1 MTDPTEVGAT
11 KMAEILFT
19 SRKVDEFKEKTGLTV
34 RQIWEI
40 ASTKTQCNNTVGQLG
55 EDTDCWICGFPIEV
69 NAGAGRGLAPE
80 CEHVLPVVQARFF
93 LTLYNTDMK
102 EDSLQGKAKEV
113 LKLEYAWAHTI
124 CNQEKG
130 NVSFIQSN
138 PDTDFSVNTAGIRT
152 LLKNIYKSKRFDS
165 GILKNQIDR
174 YINNNNNNNDKNAT
188 GSDAWKKYRSKII
201 TKRITDIIQY
211 LKNGRPE
218 GIYNLLLITG
228 TVDSIS
234 PENLNKKFAKLL
246 ENNDVRTFVEYVK
259 QDVGSLLETETQL
272 LLRRAKDVF
281 SFTVINMKRKR
292 EFYQKL
298 FGIVQLDKDSI
309 IQSLYNNML
318 ELSKY
323 YTSVYEKFY
332 NEEPSIAAPLAI
344 EFVSLLI
351 YGYLYNKTIEI
362 KDSEEVGIDKLF
374 LYAIKYNFYNIL
386 NIIVSRPK
394 ISLININYLLEI
406 VYEKFP
412 SFKTDIEEFLKN
424 KNSNINMKNGV
435 KKNKSRK
442 RPRNNLN
449 SNSNSNGRKSKRVKK
464 K

>member
-1 MTDPTEVGAT
+1 
-11 KMAEILFT
+11 
-19 SRKVDEFKEKTGLTV
+19 
-34 RQIWEI
+34 
-40 ASTKTQCNNTVGQLG
+40 
-55 EDTDCWICGFPIEV
+55 
-69 NAGAGRGLAPE
+69 
-80 CEHVLPVVQARFF
+80 
-93 LTLYNTDMK
+93 
-102 EDSLQGKAKEV
+102 
-113 LKLEYAWAHTI
+113 LEYAWAHTI

-138 PDTDFSVNTAGIRT
+138 PDTDFSVNTAGITT
-152 LLKNIYKSKRFDS
+152 LLKNIYKSERFDA
-165 GILKNQIDR
+165 GILKNKIDN
-174 YINNNNNNNDKNAT
+174 YKG
-188 GSDAWKKYRSKII
+188 GSNAWKKKCSEVI
-201 TKRITDIIQY
+201 TQRITDIIQY

-234 PENLNKKFAKLL
+234 PENLNKKFAALL

-272 LLRRAKDVF
+272 LLIIAKNVSDFTLKHIRREE
-281 SFTVINMKRKR
+281 

-298 FGIVQLDKDSI
+298 FGIVKLDKDTI
-309 IQSLYNNML
+309 IQSFYDNML

-323 YTSVYEKFY
+323 YTVVYNRQFG
-332 NEEPSIAAPLAI
+332 EEPSIAEPLAMD
-344 EFVSLLI
+344 FVTLLI
-351 YGYLYNKTIEI
+351 FGYLYNKTIEI
-362 KDSEEVGIDKLF
+362 QNSREVGIDKEF
-374 LYAIKYNFYNIL
+374 LSAINYNFYNIL
-386 NIIVSRPK
+386 NTIVSRPK
-394 ISLININYLLEI
+394 ISLVNMNYLLEI

-424 KNSNINMKNGV
+424 KNNNINMKNGV